1 MMRASRILSAASYR
15 LHAAL
20 AVTGLLVAMPTC
32 AQSTF
37 ASGTEI
43 VLPLVANVG
52 IYHSRVFVQNADPAT
67 VTLNVR
73 YYQSN
78 NATPPAGLRAC
89 AQVVL
94 PGNQSASFDIGSQC
108 SLTGTDDDFGMVIL
122 EDVAGTHQ
130 FFAYSRTQTPDG
142 IGFSVE
148 GFPTANFSGAN
159 AYSLGLQALAAA
171 PKYRSNCF
179 IGSLGDAVNWQLQ
192 LVQGGT
198 ETVLGSTSGALAAFQ
213 NTRILDV
220 FATLG
225 LAGDYSDVRAVF
237 STADDPAPAIAAF
250 CTLETSS
257 NGSADFRV
265 AKRITPEAAVTQ
277 IVPWAGATVNIS
289 GGATDFVFDGATAN
303 ISLGATST
311 VTADSIATLQVL
323 IGGAKVVDVAVC
335 YQNQLGPG
343 PVLAIGASAA
353 VNVLPV
359 IGNFTASG
367 SIVLP
372 AGNYKVGF
380 CIRNTTTGTI
390 AGLGLT
396 AGAAV
401 VVTP

>member
-1 MMRASRILSAASYR
+1 MIRASEILSAGSYR
-15 LHAAL
+15 LRAAL
-20 AVTGLLVAMPTC
+20 TAIGLLVAMPGF

-52 IYHSRVFVQNADPAT
+52 IYHSRVFVQNADAAA

-73 YYQSN
+73 YYQSI
-78 NATPPAGLRAC
+78 NATPPSGLRAC
-89 AQVVL
+89 SQVAL
-94 PGNQSASFDIGSQC
+94 LGNQSASFDIGSQC
-108 SLTGTDDDFGMVIL
+108 GLTGTNDDFGMVIL

-159 AYSLGLQALAAA
+159 AYALGLQALAAA

-179 IGSLGDAVNWQLQ
+179 IASLGDPVNWQLQ

-198 ETVLGSTSGALAAFQ
+198 ETVLGSTSGALTAFQ

-237 STADDPAPAIAAF
+237 STPDDPAPAISAF

-265 AKRITPEAAVTQ
+265 AKRITPDAVAPL
-277 IVPWAGATVNIS
+277 IVPWAGATVVVS
-289 GGATDFVFDGATAN
+289 GGATDFVFDGPTAS
-303 ISLGATST
+303 ISLDATST
-311 VTADSIATLQVL
+311 VTANGIATLQVL
-323 IGGAKVVDVAVC
+323 LGGAKLVDVAVC
-335 YQNQLGPG
+335 YQDQVGPG
-343 PVLAIGASAA
+343 PVLVIGASAA

-359 IGNFTASG
+359 VGNFTASG

-372 AGNYKVGF
+372 AGNYNVGF
-380 CIRNTTTGTI
+380 CVKNTTTGSL
-390 AGLGLT
+390 AGLSLT
-396 AGAAV
+396 AGVAV
-401 VVTP
+401 VTQ